1 VQYLNDNSGA
11 LLMRAAG
18 QTAQIK
24 VINSSGSID
33 LQVPMAFSNNDLLA
47 STSMINGQ
55 AQLNLNILSL
65 LTKLDGTIFGNL
77 IGSVLRDGNYT
88 LSFADLAG
96 NLPLTDALGSPI
108 SAIEVGLPIS
118 SVVTNNRPPAVVW
131 GSDLESGQIQVAAN
145 PTSVFE
151 LGNFLLSG
159 GGANTGSGSRFA
171 VADPD
176 NNLGWVWVFR
186 PVAGNLKLLNSNAL
200 TDVSYTAL
208 GQEQFV
214 RLAVAD
220 LGRLVFEP
228 AAGDYTQTQRV
239 NLRFM
244 LEDTQNVLSTLN
256 TFRLDL
262 NPNLSSSLGF
272 ELSGVVSPDL
282 GLTGQAFQILGLPTV
297 GVVQFQAPD
306 SSAFVPVTLN
316 GIIPA
321 GSALRYLAPAAFAE
335 QNAGQLRLGRFD
347 NTNDL
352 FSFEVINFY
361 KAPASNQAPV
371 LGPDAVISFA
381 ENSAAAVGT
390 FAATDVDAGNTI
402 RYSLD
407 TQSAEVFDI
416 DINGVLRFKRPP
428 DYEALSS
435 KRFMVVITASD
446 GQASDTQ
453 TVTVNLTNVNE
464 GITGLTLTNPA
475 QLQENVRTAVE
486 IGTLQVQA
494 DAAST
499 QGSIT
504 LALRG
509 PDKDLFDIVNGKLIF
524 KANQNVDFETRSSYS
539 VTVRATDTSIT
550 PPSVIDRDFTIPVV
564 NVPDSL
570 QLASDSVTVSDVN
583 TLGLSTRTQVTGVM
597 SNQGGDNVLSFDM
610 GSPLN
615 RVNLRQLFDSDPATG
630 QAPSLSFALGDTRQV
645 ANGQYKVQVALD
657 MSNARLGALDV
668 GMAFDVDVVLTQVNG
683 QLQMQLPAQTVQLHL
698 QAGGVNVITLPLNN
712 LDSDAFSLVAG
723 NNNTPILQLKIDNLL
738 SKASD
743 NTIDL
748 ADLNASAALT
758 LGAGAVMGLLGG
770 RTLGDLLSL
779 SKEVVTVPEGLKGAR
794 LSRLIEL
801 VQDTTTLPATLQNMS
816 FDQVLGYAAQVL
828 ELPATLTVGTLLGLL
843 REAVVL
849 PQSLQGT
856 LGDIKPRL
864 TSTLGVD
871 TVQALEDLARIALGN
886 SVNLSG
892 KTIADVLDMVARS
905 DLAKYN
911 LAELG
916 SLGSNVLGNY
926 NVGQVISLTTR
937 LVDGLYGDKTLGD
950 LLAATKNAITLT
962 PELAGLQSTSLAGLV
977 NLAGVALAGQDLLD
991 GELSVEGILNLV
1003 REAITVDG
1011 VIESTRLSQVL
1022 QLLDATFDL
1031 SPILGSDSAVSTL
1044 IAQLG
1049 MGKLPLQPLIGLA
1062 SGALLGADG
1071 EVNVSLD
1078 VNELGLNSANGIPID
1093 RIELQ
1098 AALDND
1104 TNTAGQLSLPSGLLL
1119 TGDTIDLGQLLRS
1132 AAYSDPEGHGLRGVF
1147 ITQPHSEQVLEIGDL
1162 LITEDTVFVTLE
1174 QMTDQQV
1181 NVLVPSDMQ
1190 VALQLSA
1197 VDDLGAMALVQT
1209 LMLQQAQPPFLL

>member
-1 VQYLNDNSGA
+1 
-11 LLMRAAG
+11 
-18 QTAQIK
+18 
-24 VINSSGSID
+24 
-33 LQVPMAFSNNDLLA
+33 
-47 STSMINGQ
+47 
-55 AQLNLNILSL
+55 
-65 LTKLDGTIFGNL
+65 
-77 IGSVLRDGNYT
+77 
-88 LSFADLAG
+88 
-96 NLPLTDALGSPI
+96 
-108 SAIEVGLPIS
+108 
-118 SVVTNNRPPAVVW
+118 
-131 GSDLESGQIQVAAN
+131 
-145 PTSVFE
+145 
-151 LGNFLLSG
+151 
-159 GGANTGSGSRFA
+159 
-171 VADPD
+171 
-176 NNLGWVWVFR
+176 
-186 PVAGNLKLLNSNAL
+186 
-200 TDVSYTAL
+200 
-208 GQEQFV
+208 
-214 RLAVAD
+214 
-220 LGRLVFEP
+220 
-228 AAGDYTQTQRV
+228 
-239 NLRFM
+239 
-244 LEDTQNVLSTLN
+244 
-256 TFRLDL
+256 
-262 NPNLSSSLGF
+262 
-272 ELSGVVSPDL
+272 
-282 GLTGQAFQILGLPTV
+282 
-297 GVVQFQAPD
+297 
-306 SSAFVPVTLN
+306 
-316 GIIPA
+316 
-321 GSALRYLAPAAFAE
+321 
-335 QNAGQLRLGRFD
+335 
-347 NTNDL
+347 
-352 FSFEVINFY
+352 
-361 KAPASNQAPV
+361 
-371 LGPDAVISFA
+371 
-381 ENSAAAVGT
+381 
-390 FAATDVDAGNTI
+390 
-402 RYSLD
+402 
-407 TQSAEVFDI
+407 
-416 DINGVLRFKRPP
+416 
-428 DYEALSS
+428 
-435 KRFMVVITASD
+435 
-446 GQASDTQ
+446 
-453 TVTVNLTNVNE
+453 
-464 GITGLTLTNPA
+464 
-475 QLQENVRTAVE
+475 
-486 IGTLQVQA
+486 
-494 DAAST
+494 
-499 QGSIT
+499 
-504 LALRG
+504 
-509 PDKDLFDIVNGKLIF
+509 
-524 KANQNVDFETRSSYS
+524 
-539 VTVRATDTSIT
+539 
-550 PPSVIDRDFTIPVV
+550 
-564 NVPDSL
+564 
-570 QLASDSVTVSDVN
+570 
-583 TLGLSTRTQVTGVM
+583 M

-668 GMAFDVDVVLTQVNG
+668 GMAFDVDVVLTRVNG

-748 ADLNASAALT
+748 ADLNASAAALT

-779 SKEVVTVPEGLKGAR
+779 SKEVVTVPEGLEDVG

-856 LGDIKPRL
+856 LGEIQPRL

-905 DLAKYN
+905 DLASYN

-950 LLAATKNAITLT
+950 LLAATQKAITLT

-1147 ITQPHSEQVLEIGDL
+1147 ITQPHSAQVLEIGDL

-1181 NVLVPSDMQ
+1181 TVSFPRDMQ